1 MAPRSNWKGYLKL
14 SLVSAS
20 IAIYPATSSS
30 ERVRFNTLNRKTGNR
45 LRRQMVDSVSGD
57 VVENEDM
64 IKGFAVGKDQYI
76 QVEDEELEEIA
87 IESSHTVDIEKFV
100 PKESIDDRYRDTPY
114 YIAPEDKVG
123 QEAFAVIRDAM
134 KKKKMVGIARVV
146 MARRERIMMLEP
158 FGKGIMG
165 TTLHYTYE
173 IRSDEA
179 VFEEIPDLK
188 LPEQMLGLAE
198 EIIDRMSGKF
208 EPDKFE
214 DRYETAIVELIKSKQ
229 AGLPAPKE
237 KPAARP
243 ANVVNLMDAL
253 RRSVES
259 NNGGSGKSKAN
270 KSKRAEPAPAP
281 AAKPKRRASRG

>member
-30 ERVRFNTLNRKTGNR
+30 EKVRFNTLNRATGNR
-45 LRRQMVDSVSGD
+45 LKRKMVDAVTEEE
-57 VVENEDM
+57 VPTEEQV
-64 IKGFAVGKDQYI
+64 KGYAIGKDQYVT
-76 QVEDEELEEIA
+76 VEDAEISEIA

-100 PKESIDDRYRDTPY
+100 PKASIDDRYRDTPY
-114 YIAPEDKVG
+114 YLAPEDKVG

-134 KKKKMVGIARVV
+134 KKKKMVGIARIV

-158 FGKGIMG
+158 FGKGLMG
-165 TTLHYTYE
+165 TTLLYPYE
-173 IRSDEA
+173 IRGEDA
-179 VFEEIPDLK
+179 AFEDIPDLD
-188 LPEQMLGLAE
+188 LPAQMVGLAE
-198 EIIDRMSGKF
+198 EIIDRMTGEF

-214 DRYETAIVELIKSKQ
+214 DRYEQAMIELIRSKQ
-229 AGLPAPKE
+229 AGLPAPTE

-253 RRSVES
+253 RRSIQE
-259 NNGGSGKSKAN
+259 GGGKT
-270 KSKRAEPAPAP
+270 KS
-281 AAKPKRRASRG
+281 

>member
-20 IAIYPATSSS
+20 IAIYPTTSSS

-76 QVEDEELEEIA
+76 QVEDEELEEVA
-87 IESSHTVDIEKFV
+87 IESSHTVEIEKFV
-100 PKESIDDRYRDTPY
+100 PKESIDDRYRDSPY

-198 EIIDRMSGKF
+198 EIIDRMTGKF

-259 NNGGSGKSKAN
+259 NSAGSGKGKAS
-270 KSKRAEPAPAP
+270 KSKRAEPAPP